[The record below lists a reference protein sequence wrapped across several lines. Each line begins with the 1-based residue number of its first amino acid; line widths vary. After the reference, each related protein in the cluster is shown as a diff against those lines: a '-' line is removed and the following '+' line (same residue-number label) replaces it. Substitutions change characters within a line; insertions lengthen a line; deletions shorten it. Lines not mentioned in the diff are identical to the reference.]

1 MNDKKCILFSAIG
14 FNDPVGSELPKDNI
28 KEKINN
34 YCKDSEISKEYKD
47 NIDKKDYIYS
57 EGSMLSIV
65 RKDKPEKV
73 MLFFTK
79 DMYDRKDNNGTSITD
94 ILKKEILRRSKKCSC
109 KNILI
114 KTSDMIANSF
124 DDDLVTDDRENFTEM
139 IEKLKEGYED
149 YQILINITSG
159 TNQIKTKLALECI
172 YNKENNIK
180 AVYITP
186 PNITKTINND
196 EEYEDDDY
204 NYDYTEVID
213 PNYKKKYKK
222 DEDKLNYLKYLCEE
236 YEQLESEL
244 NCQKYDCPDFKI
256 FVALKIKNQI
266 SALLE
271 KSYEYKACY
280 DLFQNDNFINNNC
293 KDVLKLLKYA
303 DLRSNLQYKYNDL
316 VNNNIDPNDNCLK
329 EFLDNEDIL
338 IEYFYIMKLKQQKG
352 DLSDFVL
359 RLEPFLKY
367 IDKNF
372 HSYKN
377 CNIYVELREIK
388 NKLRHTVAH
397 QMVNVS
403 EDNIKEESGISSE
416 DIINKC
422 GELLELIYEG
432 NFDKEYFVY
441 DEINKKILEKF

>member
-1 MNDKKCILFSAIG
+1 MSDKKYLLFSAIG

-47 NIDKKDYIYS
+47 NINKKDYIYS

-65 RKDKPEKV
+65 RKFQPERV

-79 DMYDRKDNNGTSITD
+79 DMYDRKDNNGTSIID
-94 ILKKEILRRSKKCSC
+94 ILKDEILKRSKKCSYE
-109 KNILI
+109 NILI
-114 KTSDMIANSF
+114 KTSNMIANSF
-124 DDDLVTDDRENFTEM
+124 DDDLVTDNMENFTEM

-149 YQILINITSG
+149 YEILINITSG

-180 AVYITP
+180 AVYITH
-186 PNITKTINND
+186 PNITKTINNN
-196 EEYEDDDY
+196 EEYEDDDDD
-204 NYDYTEVID
+204 YDYTEMID
-213 PNYKKKYKK
+213 PNYKKKYKE
-222 DEDKLNYLKYLCEE
+222 DEDKLNYLQYLYEE
-236 YEQLESEL
+236 YEQLESEF
-244 NCQKYDCPDFKI
+244 NTEKYYPPDFKV
-256 FVALKIKNQI
+256 FLGLKIKNQI

-280 DLFQNDNFINNNC
+280 DLFQDDHFIN
-293 KDVLKLLKYA
+293 KEILTLLKYA
-303 DLRSNLQYKYNDL
+303 YLRSTLQYKSDDF

-329 EFLDNEDIL
+329 EFLNNEDIL